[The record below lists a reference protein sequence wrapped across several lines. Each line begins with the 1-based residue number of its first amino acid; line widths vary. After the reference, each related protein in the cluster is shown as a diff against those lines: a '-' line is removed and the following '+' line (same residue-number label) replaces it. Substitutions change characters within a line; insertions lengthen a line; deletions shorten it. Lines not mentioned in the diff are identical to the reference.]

1 MALRPIDNALPI
13 TPERPKKQTK
23 VALPIQK
30 QSDVTVNDENKAP
43 FPPTTIDATI
53 DYISSENLKPL
64 PDPEI
69 KIQSLVEGL
78 ESKDWL
84 KVCDSLNNARREKVM
99 LVLVKAMKNPRS
111 ALCKTSIMAS
121 SDIFSA
127 FGDQLLLEPTTSDP
141 FDHLLLQLLLKASQD
156 KRFVC
161 EEADKAL
168 KAMVGSMTPLPLL
181 QKLGASVSHSNLRI
195 RAKAAISMSHCASK
209 MGIGA
214 IEEFGLVSL
223 VQLAADLLNDR
234 LPEAREAARSM
245 VASIY
250 EKFTENEEE
259 KLESC
264 CFVPVVLYRFKTRRT
279 WTLGNIHLIGELLK
293 QKIVPEKIGHHIV
306 QELLGSD
313 SKTCTEEE
321 NVEAICQ
328 FFYTIG
334 KQLDESTKS
343 RKINDTYFIQLEELS
358 TNPQLAPRLTFM
370 IHDVLDRCANN
381 WVPRREKSKAKTIT
395 EIHLEADENLE
406 LRPGATASMR
416 NNYVFLVDR

>member
-43 FPPTTIDATI
+43 FPPTTVDATI

-84 KVCDSLNNARREKVM
+84 KVCDSLNNARRFALYHSTLLLPILEKVM

-127 FGDQLLLEPTTSDP
+127 FGDQLLLEPTTSNP

-181 QKLGASVSHSNLRI
+181 QKLRASVSHSNLRI
-195 RAKAAISMSHCASK
+195 RAKAAVSMSHCASK

-259 KLESC
+259 KLESWQAFC
-264 CFVPVVLYRFKTRRT
+264 QSNLSAIHAQSIVKVVSS
-279 WTLGNIHLIGELLK
+279 
-293 QKIVPEKIGHHIV
+293 Q
-306 QELLGSD
+306 
-313 SKTCTEEE
+313 
-321 NVEAICQ
+321 
-328 FFYTIG
+328 
-334 KQLDESTKS
+334 
-343 RKINDTYFIQLEELS
+343 
-358 TNPQLAPRLTFM
+358 
-370 IHDVLDRCANN
+370 
-381 WVPRREKSKAKTIT
+381 
-395 EIHLEADENLE
+395 
-406 LRPGATASMR
+406 
-416 NNYVFLVDR
+416 